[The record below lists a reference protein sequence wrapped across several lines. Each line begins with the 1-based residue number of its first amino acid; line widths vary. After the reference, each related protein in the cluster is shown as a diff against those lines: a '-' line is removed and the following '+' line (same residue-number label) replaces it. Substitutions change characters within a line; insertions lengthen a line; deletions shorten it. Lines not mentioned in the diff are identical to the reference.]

1 VGRAKNTIKQSDVSS
16 TPIKVKYSVTYTS
29 QSLGNY
35 GINADVAVNY
45 PYTTNMTSANLQSMA
60 KYKTIKQLYYQQYV
74 SGSSIGSASFFIPA
88 WQSTAASGT
97 FDDTVL
103 TFPTGSGDSIAV
115 VAIPSIQFGEQV
127 SRKTFAIKSSGAGT
141 PFNLVDDGNG
151 NLIDAA
157 NSSVHVGNLF
167 YAQGIAVITNSDYIQ
182 IFAPIITFFFWQ
194 LNSLIL

>member
-1 VGRAKNTIKQSDVSS
+1 MGRAKNTIKQSEVSS

-29 QSLGNY
+29 QSLENY
-35 GINADVAVNY
+35 GITTDVAVNY
-45 PYTTNMTSANLQSMA
+45 AYTASMPSANLQSMA
-60 KYKTIKQLYYQQYV
+60 KYKTIKQLYYQEYIT
-74 SGSSIGSASFFIPA
+74 GSLVGSASFFLPA

-97 FDDTVL
+97 FDDTLL

-127 SRKTFAIKSSGAGT
+127 SRKTFAIKSAGAGT
-141 PFNLVDDGNG
+141 PFNLIDDGNG

-157 NSSVHVGNLF
+157 NSYTHVGNLF
-167 YAQGIAVITNSDYIQ
+167 YAQGVAVITNSDYIQ